1 MVRKSRS
8 TIKLQLAV
16 ILKNVT
22 LQVNLCPLPRNL
34 NQFSLINVSLQY
46 TKMNDQQIPEVQIIV
61 EFLGGSPLCFKNSG
75 APMDCVESTLRE
87 TPTDDLAIL
96 VCHTL

>member
-1 MVRKSRS
+1 
-8 TIKLQLAV
+8 
-16 ILKNVT
+16 
-22 LQVNLCPLPRNL
+22 
-34 NQFSLINVSLQY
+34 
-46 TKMNDQQIPEVQIIV
+46 MNDQQIPEVQIIV